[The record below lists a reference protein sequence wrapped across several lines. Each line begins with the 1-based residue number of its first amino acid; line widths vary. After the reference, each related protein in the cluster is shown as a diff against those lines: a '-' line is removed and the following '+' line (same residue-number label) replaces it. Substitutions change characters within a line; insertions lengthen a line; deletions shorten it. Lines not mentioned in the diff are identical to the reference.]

1 MQSSI
6 ASLIA
11 FLCIFSA
18 CTLPRIAIGQ
28 DEVESEGQQKSQAE
42 LRREVYEAEEDFY
55 ALYNKL
61 NDERDYSVRC
71 RYEKPTGSRIKNHV
85 CRARFVTKAYDR
97 HARRNRNNLSSVANQ
112 DADPVL
118 VQKKVEYEAH
128 MEALIAANTEL
139 QAAFDRY
146 NAARVR
152 FMEKRQ

>member
-1 MQSSI
+1 MQTSI

-85 CRARFVTKAYDR
+85 CRARFVTKAYAR

-118 VQKKVEYEAH
+118 AQKTVEYEAH
-128 MEALIAANTEL
+128 MDALMAANPEL

-152 FMEKRQ
+152 FMAKRQ